1 MNMRI
6 ISYKIYFIFYFLI
19 SYILMSLNAG
29 SLSVTLYY
37 NISTSTEINIFIKIW
52 QSYKVHFLLLKITF
66 IKGFKSLHYCIPTP

>member
-37 NISTSTEINIFIKIW
+37 NISTSTEINIFNKIW